1 MKVLYQQG
9 AMMMGEKGKRGE
21 KSQKVLIGR
30 RFGLNSLVIH
40 ETVTQKD
47 QGLIAALFEW

>member
-9 AMMMGEKGKRGE
+9 AIMMGEKGKRGE